1 MSRVVCMII
10 TLLIISVI
18 APLTVSAQT
27 DPALLRVMH
36 DSPDAP
42 PVDVYVN
49 GERALENIGY
59 TVTTEYLPVAPGEQ
73 FIQVVPTGQ
82 GVETAVIEATV
93 DLIRG
98 EPYTVVAVNNLA
110 NIQALVLTDKDENV
124 PADLASVRV
133 IHASSNTG
141 AFDIRPVGSEVPFLT
156 DQFFTSADYVSL
168 PPGVYQFEILSSET
182 GELLVT
188 SPEFRFEAGWVYTIT
203 LTGIGGSE
211 AQPLQVRPS
220 IDLVA
225 SS

>member
-1 MSRVVCMII
+1 MSRIVFTII
-10 TLLIISVI
+10 TLLIVSAVV
-18 APLTVSAQT
+18 PLTASAQT
-27 DPALLRVMH
+27 EPALLRVMH

-49 GERALENIGY
+49 GERVLENIGY
-59 TVTTEYLPVAPGEQ
+59 TVTTEYLQVAPGQQ

-82 GVETAVIEATV
+82 GVENAVIEAMV

-98 EPYTVVAVNNLA
+98 EPYTVVAVNNVA
-110 NIQALVLTDKDENV
+110 NIQALVLSDKDENL

-141 AFDIRPVGSEVPFLT
+141 AFDIRPVGSEIPFLT

-168 PPGVYQFEILSSET
+168 PPGVYQFEVLSSET

-188 SPEFRFEAGWVYTIT
+188 SPEFRFEAGWVYSIT

-220 IDLVA
+220 IDLIA
-225 SS
+225 SA

>member
-1 MSRVVCMII
+1 MSRIVFTII
-10 TLLIISVI
+10 TLLIVSAVV
-18 APLTVSAQT
+18 PLTASAQAE
-27 DPALLRVMH
+27 PALLRVMH

-49 GERALENIGY
+49 GERVLENIGY
-59 TVTTEYLPVAPGEQ
+59 TVTTEYLQVAPGQQ
-73 FIQVVPTGQ
+73 FIQVIPTGQ
-82 GVETAVIEATV
+82 GVENAVIEATV

-98 EPYTVVAVNNLA
+98 EPYTVVAVNNVA
-110 NIQALVLTDKDENV
+110 NIQALVLSDKDENL

-141 AFDIRPVGSEVPFLT
+141 AFDIRPVGSEIPFLT

-168 PPGVYQFEILSSET
+168 PPGVYQFEVLSSET

-188 SPEFRFEAGWVYTIT
+188 SPEFRFEAGWVYSIT

-220 IDLVA
+220 IDLIA
-225 SS
+225 SA